1 MADAGSSDVEGLVLE
16 ADRMLAALTSLCK
29 RVKTDITIQCDDE
42 TFLCHSELLRARST
56 VFFKML
62 EGGDRC
68 KVLQMDDIKAMEDVI
83 KYIYTGQVNI
93 TRDRVVDLIT
103 GGKKFDI
110 PGLLSKC
117 LENFRNQIH
126 FDNAAD
132 ILLMAEKHGLEDFK
146 KEAVKKIISN
156 RTMLIA
162 DQAFRDKMMLNPGLL
177 LQLFDNLCQAFEKDG
192 SESVKDEGNK
202 TVKQPTFAKKSDFSF
217 SFQPSTCPWLWRVE
231 AGHTLE

>member
-1 MADAGSSDVEGLVLE
+1 MADDGSSEVAEGLVQEQE
-16 ADRMLAALTSLCK
+16 ADRLLAALTSLCK
-29 RVKTDITIQCDDE
+29 RVNTDITIQCDDE
-42 TFLCHSELLRARST
+42 TFHCHSELLKARST

-68 KVLQMDDIKAMEDVI
+68 KVLQIDDVKPMAMKDVI
-83 KYIYTGQVNI
+83 KYIYTGQVSM
-93 TRDRVVDLIT
+93 TRDTMVDLIT
-103 GGKKFDI
+103 GGNKFEL

-132 ILLMAEKHGLEDFK
+132 ILIMAEKHGLKEFK

-162 DQAFRDKMMLNPGLL
+162 DKAFFGK
-177 LQLFDNLCQAFEKDG
+177 
-192 SESVKDEGNK
+192 
-202 TVKQPTFAKKSDFSF
+202 
-217 SFQPSTCPWLWRVE
+217 
-231 AGHTLE
+231 